1 MDTYRSII
9 TDILFQG
16 RRNGFWSGEQAPRFD
31 HGLRQGEK
39 KLYLAKKCGAMAPLA
54 PCFAGPVF
62 SIIKWLKQLTPLHS
76 LSIRLHSF
84 FTSILW
90 INW

>member
-39 KLYLAKKCGAMAPLA
+39 KAILSKKVWSHGSPGPLFRR
-54 PCFAGPVF
+54 PCIFYYKVIETVNSISQLVYPFAF
-62 SIIKWLKQLTPLHS
+62 IFYFNPLD
-76 LSIRLHSF
+76 
-84 FTSILW
+84 
-90 INW
+90 